1 MKTWRVSLSR
11 SHALKRT
18 VSNLYYF
25 ITNELIFLLSR
36 AVVNK
41 RNVINVSKQMKFY
54 VSGDKAVRWNFTVS
68 FELTIG
74 GRKKGKS
81 RCKI

>member
-1 MKTWRVSLSR
+1 MKTWRVQIARIETHS
-11 SHALKRT
+11 

-41 RNVINVSKQMKFY
+41 RNVINVSKQIKFY
-54 VSGDKAVRWNFTVS
+54 VSSDKAVRWNFTVS

-74 GRKKGKS
+74 KREKGKS